1 MDEWIA
7 LILSVLAVAL
17 GASHVIASFMCDRLT
32 TRVEELQDEN
42 KQLQSTLDMLHKRYK
57 PFEDGYF
64 EGLKY
69 SDIAELAKKSIRLTT
84 ENRTLEHR
92 LESIA
97 EAAETYET
105 DKAIE
110 MILKIVKREYKE

>member
-7 LILSVLAVAL
+7 LMLLILVISL
-17 GASHVIASFMCDRLT
+17 GITLVIESFTCDKLT
-32 TRVEELQDEN
+32 TRVEELLDAN
-42 KQLQSTLDMLHKRYK
+42 LQLQSTLDMVRRQCK
-57 PFEDGYF
+57 PFEDDYF

-69 SDIAELAKKSIRLTT
+69 SDIAELAKTSIRMTT

-97 EAAETYET
+97 EVAQTYET

-110 MILKIVKREYKE
+110 MILRIVAREYKE